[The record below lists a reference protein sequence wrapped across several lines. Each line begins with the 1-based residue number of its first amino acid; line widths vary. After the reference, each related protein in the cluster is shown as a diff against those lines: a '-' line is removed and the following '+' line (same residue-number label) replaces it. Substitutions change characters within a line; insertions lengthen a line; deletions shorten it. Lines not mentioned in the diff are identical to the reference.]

1 MCIKFGSDKMD
12 RTMEEESM
20 KTVVKGEY
28 IKREVKVFGSGS
40 HVILPKKWVDAE
52 VFVVRKSKEV
62 KITVEEEE

>member
-1 MCIKFGSDKMD
+1 
-12 RTMEEESM
+12 M
-20 KTVVKGEY
+20 KTVVSGEY
-28 IKREVKVFGSGS
+28 LKREVKVFGSGS

>member
-28 IKREVKVFGSGS
+28 IKRSVKRFGNSS
-40 HVILPKKWVDAE
+40 HVTLPVSWVGAE

-62 KITVEEEE
+62 KMTIEESE